1 LVHRTAAEVQRN
13 FLMLVRL
20 LLVDM
25 SAKPINGDD

>member
-1 LVHRTAAEVQRN
+1 MQRN

-25 SAKPINGDD
+25 SANPINGDD